1 MDWGAVFSDIQK
13 WMIESN
19 EVSKRFPISS
29 DQYWEWVVQS
39 TGTIGN
45 KYNNHPLVSKF
56 LIALISFQEEN
67 YKRIA
72 GRNS

>member
-19 EVSKRFPISS
+19 EVSKRFPINS

-67 YKRIA
+67 YKA
-72 GRNS
+72 VTEKNN